1 MIDENKLIKEIR
13 NMVLPLTIPEIDDGT
28 TLAYNEALV
37 DVLNAIEEQPKV
49 GKWIPVE
56 EGLPKEYESIFAKYK
71 GTKKWYVGMFEKISS
86 KVNVAIQYED
96 GKTKSDTSYTIDGKW
111 KIEDESFMID
121 ARVIAWMPLPEPYV
135 KGE

>member
-1 MIDENKLIKEIR
+1 MIDEKKLIKEIR

-56 EGLPKEYESIFAKYK
+56 EGLPKEY
-71 GTKKWYVGMFEKISS
+71 
-86 KVNVAIQYED
+86 
-96 GKTKSDTSYTIDGKW
+96 
-111 KIEDESFMID
+111 
-121 ARVIAWMPLPEPYV
+121 
-135 KGE
+135 

>member
-49 GKWIPVE
+49 GTWIPVE
-56 EGLPKEYESIFAKYK
+56 ERLPEHCQVVLTSKNGCISIEQF
-71 GTKKWYVGMFEKISS
+71 
-86 KVNVAIQYED
+86 D
-96 GKTKSDTSYTIDGKW
+96 RKSMCWVERQRNWWWSLNMVD
-111 KIEDESFMID
+111 
-121 ARVIAWMPLPEPYV
+121 VWMPLPEPYA
-135 KGE
+135 KGAKKNERL